1 VNLAK
6 IDSYIGTKEEGV
18 ERVKCLV
25 NAYRSKQGLRRLTAD
40 EDPLH
45 TDLQD
50 SSAEADLLQNKVE
63 KPSTND
69 NDDDEEGKDDSGK
82 QDDVESGRA
91 SEEVEVMDK
100 SQFASATGG
109 KPSSILRLGL
119 LLYRTF
125 LERLRE
131 PTATYLHVIQTLFLA
146 IVVGIIYLRIGDD
159 NDRTSIDVR
168 THTALRCRLMEEAH
182 SCWLIAGSEG
192 SAVLRDYKRVH

>member
-1 VNLAK
+1 MNLAK

-25 NAYRSKQGLRRLTAD
+25 NAYRSKQGLRKLTAD

-69 NDDDEEGKDDSGK
+69 EDDDEEGKDDSSK
-82 QDDVESGRA
+82 QDDVESARA

-100 SQFASATGG
+100 SQFATATGG

-168 THTALRCRLMEEAH
+168 THNSTLQADRKGSYFGWCRIGRERC
-182 SCWLIAGSEG
+182 SS
-192 SAVLRDYKRVH
+192 

>member
-1 VNLAK
+1 MNLAK

-25 NAYRSKQGLRRLTAD
+25 NAYRSKQGLRKLTAD

-45 TDLQD
+45 TDHQD
-50 SSAEADLLQNKVE
+50 SAEADLLRNKVE
-63 KPSTND
+63 KPSTD
-69 NDDDEEGKDDSGK
+69 QDDEGKDDSDK

-91 SEEVEVMDK
+91 SEEVVEVMDK
-100 SQFASATGG
+100 SQFATATGG

-168 THTALRCRLMEEAH
+168 THTTPRYSPA
-182 SCWLIAGSEG
+182 
-192 SAVLRDYKRVH
+192 

>member
-1 VNLAK
+1 MNLAK

-63 KPSTND
+63 KPAT
-69 NDDDEEGKDDSGK
+69 NDDDDDEGKDDSCQ
-82 QDDVESGRA
+82 QDDVESGRG
-91 SEEVEVMDK
+91 SEEGEGMDK
-100 SQFASATGG
+100 SEFATATGG

-168 THTALRCRLMEEAH
+168 THTALRCRLSEEAH
-182 SCWLIAGSEG
+182 TLVGAGSEG
-192 SAVLRDYKRVH
+192 SAVLRDYERVH